1 LWTGDDGVGT
11 CIQYST
17 VIGGLL
23 VVVVKQLALMV
34 VVQRW
39 YGDSC
44 LLQLISRNHVFLFD
58 PDVFLSKSGGG
69 GGGHNRIHLETS
81 NVASLDK

>member
-1 LWTGDDGVGT
+1 MVFGT

-44 LLQLISRNHVFLFD
+44 LLQLISRNHGVL
-58 PDVFLSKSGGG
+58 VVILSC
-69 GGGHNRIHLETS
+69 
-81 NVASLDK
+81 

>member
-1 LWTGDDGVGT
+1 MDRGWCWT

-44 LLQLISRNHVFLFD
+44 LLQLISRNHGVLVVYD
-58 PDVFLSKSGGG
+58 PVRVISSSSKRGPQ
-69 GGGHNRIHLETS
+69 IM
-81 NVASLDK
+81 AWP